1 MNFNFSHPF
10 KSKIFHNKLNSSSLY
25 SSVTEHTSPLISK
38 YKPGQATKITI
49 NTHWSG
55 RRRHTSNHG
64 HIQRPFLPQDTQSI
78 HQKTHQYKMKRHCS
92 LYRLKRPSWKSSYTI
107 ISLLSLI
114 SLSYSGSLRTFVRMP
129 LMSRK
134 NPTFSTFFLA
144 SGSNLPFLSD
154 YHDGSCFTFYPQVLF
169 DQNEENEP

>member
-38 YKPGQATKITI
+38 YKPEQATKIII

-64 HIQRPFLPQDTQSI
+64 HIQRPSLPQYIVHPTEYPLVQNE
-78 HQKTHQYKMKRHCS
+78 TT
-92 LYRLKRPSWKSSYTI
+92 LLAVPLKATKLKVLHHYI
-107 ISLLSLI
+107 IVKFNVSLL
-114 SLSYSGSLRTFVRMP
+114 
-129 LMSRK
+129 
-134 NPTFSTFFLA
+134 
-144 SGSNLPFLSD
+144 
-154 YHDGSCFTFYPQVLF
+154 
-169 DQNEENEP
+169 